1 MPKNELYL
9 HYKDQVREAVTPAD
23 FDHIIESAF
32 QSYIKDGLNDTEYGR
47 IYFACVARQNK
58 M

>member
-1 MPKNELYL
+1 MNNLYL
-9 HYKDQVREAVTPAD
+9 HYKHLIAEANHVVD

-32 QSYIKDGLNDTEYGR
+32 RDYIKDNLNDTEYGK

-58 M
+58 L

>member
-1 MPKNELYL
+1 MNELYL
-9 HYKDQVREAVTPAD
+9 HYKGQVREAVTPAD

-32 QSYIKDGLNDTEYGR
+32 QSYIKDGLNDKEYGR